1 MLQSARHRAARAIK
15 RRARRT
21 VFGKSERMTWAAGIC
36 RAIIMRRFGWIN
48 GRQAK
53 IARFETIVAVV
64 TSRDGMRGCFYCAS
78 LFHDARYGLSADQA
92 ESNGRISRALGI
104 EAHTK

>member
-21 VFGKSERMTWAAGIC
+21 VFGKSERMTWSAGIC
-36 RAIIMRRFGWIN
+36 RAIIMRLFAPIN
-48 GRQAK
+48 GRRAK
-53 IARFETIVAVV
+53 IGRFETILKAAVQCG
-64 TSRDGMRGCFYCAS
+64 SMRDRFAWAS
-78 LFHDARYGLSADQA
+78 SFHDARYGLLAYQA